1 MDYLFL
7 NSYNN
12 EVGYGEAGLVGGA
25 NTTKELS
32 DAMMIFKMTK
42 VMKDMLIKLVA
53 VSPSLKNDLV
63 ITGLYIG
70 G

>member
-7 NSYNN
+7 DSYN
-12 EVGYGEAGLVGGA
+12 EVGCGEAGLVGDA
-25 NTTKELS
+25 NTRKELS
-32 DAMMIFKMTK
+32 DAMFKMPK

-53 VSPSLKNDLV
+53 VSPFLKKGLV

-70 G
+70 L